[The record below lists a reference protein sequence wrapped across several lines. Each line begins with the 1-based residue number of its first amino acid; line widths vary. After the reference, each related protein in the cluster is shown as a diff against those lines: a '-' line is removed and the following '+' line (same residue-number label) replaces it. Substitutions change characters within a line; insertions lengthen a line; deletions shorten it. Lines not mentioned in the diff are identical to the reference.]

1 MSNAQ
6 QSFTPNALRGQSGMP
21 AYVVQIRRESLGS
34 GGPTFE
40 SVCAVSEDEA
50 SVLTLVK
57 TALRLEDEK
66 LLVIRTLSEDEAHNL
81 GLKPFQVKRIP

>member
-1 MSNAQ
+1 
-6 QSFTPNALRGQSGMP
+6 MP

-40 SVCAVSEDEA
+40 SVCALADDEPA
-50 SVLTLVK
+50 VLTLVT
-57 TALRLEDEK
+57 TALRLEDEQ
-66 LLVIRTLSEDEAHNL
+66 LVITRMLGEGEAHSL

>member
-1 MSNAQ
+1 
-6 QSFTPNALRGQSGMP
+6 MP

-40 SVCAVSEDEA
+40 SVCALADDEHA
-50 SVLTLVK
+50 VLTLVT

-66 LLVIRTLSEDEAHNL
+66 LAVTRTLREDEAHAM